1 MLVAILILIG
11 CGIAIAYSIFES
23 EPFFAFIGI
32 IIVGVI
38 GLLLFVI
45 SSVLYYPNQHTSTY
59 KLEKLSTGSYVQIAD
74 DTYTFKIDDEII
86 VKSKDELDITIL
98 NENGTPKANVTKDP
112 GGFNQIGYEFVYE
125 SYELKIPSDTVSK
138 VS

>member
-23 EPFFAFIGI
+23 EPFFAFIGII

-86 VKSKDELDITIL
+86 PINPSEIQKQILDIL
-98 NENGTPKANVTKDP
+98 
-112 GGFNQIGYEFVYE
+112 
-125 SYELKIPSDTVSK
+125 
-138 VS
+138 